1 MSARAWVFAL
11 LAAGSLAA
19 QAQGVLIR
27 DATVHTGGAAGVLA
41 HTDILIRDGRIAELG
56 AHLSSPAGAQVIEA
70 AGRPVTAGFFGGI
83 GHMGMEE
90 IGQEPSVADY
100 ALKLGS
106 MRPEFDV
113 TLAFDPDGT
122 VLGVNR
128 TRGVTFAQ
136 LAPSSESGRK
146 GEGGSI
152 VSGEGALVRLDGTL
166 APGRSLFIATGGGA
180 NPLSGGS
187 RAAQFMLLEQAIT
200 EVRQPK
206 LLLANDERLLTP
218 AGRGVFAAY
227 LNGTGRVVFAAN
239 RAADIRRIIA
249 LAQREHLH
257 AAIRGG
263 AEAWRVAPELK
274 AAGIPVLL
282 DPLIDLP
289 DTFDSVGSTLE
300 NAARLERAGVKIAF
314 SFDDPQPHSM
324 FKLRQGAGV
333 AVAHGLPYEAAIAAM
348 TRNPAE
354 IFGVADRNGVIERG
368 RAADL
373 VLWSADPL
381 EVTSLADEVF
391 IQGVRQSMRSRQTE
405 LRDRYLPKI
414 LSHTAR

>member
-1 MSARAWVFAL
+1 
-11 LAAGSLAA
+11 
-19 QAQGVLIR
+19 
-27 DATVHTGGAAGVLA
+27 VHTGAAAGVLK
-41 HTDILIRDGRIAELG
+41 HTDILIRDGRVAELG
-56 AHLSSPAGAQVIEA
+56 AHLAAPAGAQVIDA

-100 ALKLGS
+100 ALKLGA

-136 LAPSSESGRK
+136 LAPSSEAGRK
-146 GEGGSI
+146 GAGGSI
-152 VSGEGALVRLDGTL
+152 VSGEGAVVRLDGTL
-166 APGRSLFIATGGGA
+166 APGRSLFIETGGGA
-180 NPLSGGS
+180 NALSGGS

-218 AGRGVFAAY
+218 AGRRAFAGY
-227 LNGTGRVVFAAN
+227 LNGNGRVVFDAN

-282 DPLIDLP
+282 DPLVDLP

-300 NAARLERAGVKIAF
+300 NAARLERAGVRIAF

-354 IFGVADRNGVIERG
+354 IFGVADRNGSIERG
-368 RAADL
+368 RPADL

-405 LRDRYLPKI
+405 LRDRYLPKV

>member
-1 MSARAWVFAL
+1 MVAL
-11 LAAGSLAA
+11 LGALSSAAHA
-19 QAQGVLIR
+19 QVLIR
-27 DATVHTGGAAGVLA
+27 DATVHTGTAAGVLQ
-41 HTDILIRDGRIAELG
+41 HTDILIRDGRVADLG
-56 AHLSSPAGAQVIEA
+56 AHLGAPAGAQVIDA
-70 AGRPVTAGFFGGI
+70 GGRPVTAGFFGGI

-100 ALKLGS
+100 ALKLGA

-136 LAPSSESGRK
+136 LAPSSEAGRK

-152 VSGEGALVRLDGTL
+152 VSGEGAVVRLDGTL
-166 APGRSLFIATGGGA
+166 APGRSLFIETGGGA
-180 NPLSGGS
+180 NALSGGS

-206 LLLANDERLLTP
+206 LLLANDQRLLTP
-218 AGRGVFAAY
+218 AGRGVFASY

-300 NAARLERAGVKIAF
+300 NAARLERAGVRIAF

-348 TRNPAE
+348 TRNPAQ
-354 IFGVADRNGVIERG
+354 IFGVADRNGSIERG
-368 RAADL
+368 RPADL

-381 EVTSLADEVF
+381 EVSSLADEVF

-405 LRDRYLPKI
+405 LRDRYLPKV